1 MYKVAEASKRVWTSG
16 CIEVIRIWA
25 ERNLYTI
32 AGVALGVALSQ
43 VQIKYFSNFVII
55 YTSVFFLFYCKY
67 VVLASYYQL
76 GKNTGRTN

>member
-1 MYKVAEASKRVWTSG
+1 MLLLFVLKVAEASKRVWTSG

-43 VQIKYFSNFVII
+43 VQTKNCFLIYELVIFVII
-55 YTSVFFLFYCKY
+55 IIIILGYKY
-67 VVLASYYQL
+67 FVAASHY
-76 GKNTGRTN
+76 